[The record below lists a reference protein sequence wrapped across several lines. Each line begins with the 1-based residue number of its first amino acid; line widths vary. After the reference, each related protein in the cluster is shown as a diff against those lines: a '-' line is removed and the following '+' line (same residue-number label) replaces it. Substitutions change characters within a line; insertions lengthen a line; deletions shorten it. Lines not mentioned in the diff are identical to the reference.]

1 MNTVL
6 GKGGYRLNVGGFHG
20 VTDVYLTDV
29 GKTWLQKHYPQG
41 IAWEYDPDKPFKLH
55 SWALD
60 FILIT
65 YLGISYR
72 IPNRVDGKPTIRRIA

>member
-1 MNTVL
+1 
-6 GKGGYRLNVGGFHG
+6 

-29 GKTWLQKHYPQG
+29 GKTWLQEHYPQG
-41 IAWEYDPDKPFKLH
+41 IDWEYDPDKPFKLH

-60 FILIT
+60 FIQIT

-72 IPNRVDGKPTIRRIA
+72 IPNRVDGKPTLRRIA